1 MNNIITSA
9 SLINGLILN
18 ENQISLKNSIFR
30 YNKDETP
37 IFLDNLFDL
46 FKLEKNNYSNL
57 INAILE
63 NSEKFDKILLLIHFF
78 PKKKLNNLQLKIII
92 DFLTIAY
99 NFTNDIRYFNE
110 LLFFLNSEDQD
121 YFALCVDKFQSSLE
135 NSIYHKFPKST
146 REEACELLKF
156 YSKYNI
162 IKSRENA
169 LINNIGLYGHPKGF
183 SYLGDKLNDLGFNCQ
198 NIHLPKFNSKS
209 TKAYKR
215 GFITRIAFS
224 SKFLFY
230 FLNIIK
236 KPSFKST
243 IIDEK
248 SNSLILG
255 KKISKFNFDI
265 ALHRLYGIIRS
276 NLFKNSGL
284 GILND
289 HVGFLPFLRGWS
301 TIEYAILFGFP
312 IASTI
317 HFVDEGVDT
326 GKIIKVFPLQFKKS
340 TPTLDDII
348 TVVCENNYQ
357 RILEVI
363 ENLNRS
369 EIDYHKN
376 DINKGYQFFRMHE
389 ILKAYVENICI
400 ENKFFNFYEETK

>member
-9 SLINGLILN
+9 NLINGLILN
-18 ENQISLKNSIFR
+18 ENQKSLKNSLFT
-30 YNKDETP
+30 YNKDDSP
-37 IFLDNLFDL
+37 IFLDTLLELYNLD
-46 FKLEKNNYSNL
+46 KNNYSNL

-63 NSEKFDKILLLIHFF
+63 NSEKFDKILLLIHFT
-78 PKKKLNNLQLKIII
+78 PKKKIENLQLQKII

-99 NFTNDIRYFNE
+99 NFTSDIRYFNE
-110 LLFFLNSEDQD
+110 LLFFINREHQD
-121 YFALCVDKFQSSLE
+121 YFTLCVEQFQSSLE
-135 NSIYHKFPKST
+135 NSIYHKFPRST
-146 REEACELLKF
+146 REEAYEFLKI
-156 YSKYNI
+156 YSNYNI
-162 IKSRENA
+162 IKSRKKA

-183 SYLGDKLNDLGFNCQ
+183 NYLGDKLNDLGFNCQ

-209 TKAYKR
+209 SKAYKR
-215 GFITRIAFS
+215 GFITRTAFS
-224 SKFLFY
+224 SKLIFY
-230 FLNIIK
+230 LMNKIK
-236 KPSFKST
+236 KPSFKS
-243 IIDEK
+243 ILIDEK

-276 NLFKNSGL
+276 NLFNNSGL

-326 GKIIKVFPLQFKKS
+326 GKIIKVFPLEIKKS
-340 TPTLDDII
+340 NPTLNDII

-369 EIDYHKN
+369 EIEYHKN

-389 ILKAYVENICI
+389 ILKGYVENICI
-400 ENKFFNFYEETK
+400 ENKVFNFYEETK